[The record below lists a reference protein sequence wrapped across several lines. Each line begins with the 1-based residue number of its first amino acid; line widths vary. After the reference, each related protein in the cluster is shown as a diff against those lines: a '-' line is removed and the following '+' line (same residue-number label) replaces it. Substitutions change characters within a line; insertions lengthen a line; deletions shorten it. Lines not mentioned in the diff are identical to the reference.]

1 MARARPPT
9 RCPDSELVD
18 AAVLEGIAG
27 LASAAGAAI
36 MAHYR
41 ICSAHTKID
50 GSPVTVADLA
60 AEAAI
65 LPGLALLL
73 PGVPVLSEE
82 SASAFPEGCDLDAFA
97 LVDPLDGT
105 REFLSG
111 NGEFTVNIAVCQ
123 HMRPVA
129 GVVYAPA
136 SERLWIGGTS
146 GAEAMDLSPGA
157 PLDQARNRRRITVRV
172 PPQEGLVAVASRSH
186 RDAETNAFLAGHRPV
201 TCRAAGSALKFCLLA
216 EGEADLYPRFSPTME
231 WDTAAGQAV
240 LEAAGGVMRQ
250 PDGGLFLYGKRTAG
264 FRNGPFVAAS
274 SARLLG

>member
-1 MARARPPT
+1 M
-9 RCPDSELVD
+9 
-18 AAVLEGIAG
+18 
-27 LASAAGAAI
+27 
-36 MAHYR
+36 
-41 ICSAHTKID
+41 
-50 GSPVTVADLA
+50 
-60 AEAAI
+60 
-65 LPGLALLL
+65 
-73 PGVPVLSEE
+73 
-82 SASAFPEGCDLDAFA
+82 
-97 LVDPLDGT
+97 
-105 REFLSG
+105 
-111 NGEFTVNIAVCQ
+111 
-123 HMRPVA
+123 
-129 GVVYAPA
+129 
-136 SERLWIGGTS
+136 
-146 GAEAMDLSPGA
+146 
-157 PLDQARNRRRITVRV
+157 RV